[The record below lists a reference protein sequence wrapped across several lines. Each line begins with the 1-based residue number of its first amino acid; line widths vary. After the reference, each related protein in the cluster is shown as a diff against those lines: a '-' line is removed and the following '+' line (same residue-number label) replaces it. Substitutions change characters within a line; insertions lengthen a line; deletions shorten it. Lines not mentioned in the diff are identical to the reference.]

1 MKRILW
7 LVILCLSIQK
17 GISQTLP
24 RVYNQFFM
32 NPYVY
37 NPAMAGVEGHTVLF
51 FMYKN
56 QWSGIDGAPSHSHV
70 NFHVPLKGGLAFG
83 AMAYNE
89 KAGLYSQSGGKV
101 TGGYLIS
108 IDREHFFR
116 FGMSLGAG
124 NNTLNF
130 GEFDS
135 PSDPAFQN
143 LLTNESFLI
152 GDLGFAYHFGHFNV
166 GVAVPS
172 IFGYDLFTTE
182 STKINVRPQDNLLF
196 KMNYRGHLGDNIAV
210 EPHLLYRYNKYL
222 SNQLEAT
229 VIFHLLHIVWVG
241 GTYRQDAGFVALL
254 GAKFWEKMGVGY
266 SFEYGNPNT
275 AALVGGTHEIH
286 IGYHIGTRK
295 AHAEHVSSFI
305 KSHRTTAEERAKAA
319 ELERQKKLQALQQS
333 RKPAVAASSEDDLGL
348 LAGAK
353 KEEPKKVA
361 TNWNYEQENEPIER
375 VNQFGEKERGV
386 KFDRINENGEKEVV
400 FSWLP
405 PPPPGTKE
413 ETYEIADPTSDPL
426 IRTRPDGSKEAGIK
440 WTRTL
445 DGNRKETLVIW
456 DAIMSE
462 AVAGE
467 IDHNKSVAK
476 TLKDAKIVITAAEP
490 PVVEEVKPVEE
501 VKEEV
506 KEEIIIEKVIPEA
519 PAKEITQETPKSNPV
534 VVDDIKSHEE
544 YSKNNEVQVAKRG
557 NNLLELDASNY
568 VVAGVYKNYQNAE
581 DESDRLFQRG
591 LHDTKVGYLSA
602 SGYYYV
608 VIFESSDIKKVTS
621 AKNRMKN
628 IQGLSKVW
636 VLTVNE

>member
-1 MKRILW
+1 MKRILC
-7 LVILCLSIQK
+7 LLILCLGIQK
-17 GISQTLP
+17 GFSQTLP

-37 NPAMAGVEGHTVLF
+37 NPAMAGVEGHTVVF
-51 FMYKN
+51 FMYKD
-56 QWSGIDGAPSHSHV
+56 QWAGIDGAPNHSNV
-70 NFHVPLKGGLAFG
+70 SFHVPLKGGLAFG

-89 KAGLYSQSGGKV
+89 RAGLYSQNGGKV
-101 TGGYLIS
+101 TGGYLVS

-143 LLTNESFLI
+143 LIKNESFLI
-152 GDLGFAYHFGHFNV
+152 GDIGFAYHFGHFNV
-166 GVAVPS
+166 GLALPT
-172 IFGYDLFTTE
+172 IFGYDLFSQE
-182 STKINVRPQDNLLF
+182 STQINVRPQDNLLF
-196 KMNYRGHLGDNIAV
+196 KINYRGHLGDNIAV

-266 SFEYGNPNT
+266 SFEYGNPST
-275 AALVGGTHEIH
+275 AALIGGTHEIH
-286 IGYHIGTRK
+286 IGYHLGTRK

-333 RKPAVAASSEDDLGL
+333 RKPATAAKNEDDLGL

-353 KEEPKKVA
+353 KEEPKKA
-361 TNWNYEQENEPIER
+361 ASNWNYEQENEPIER
-375 VNQFGEKERGV
+375 VNQFGEKERGI
-386 KFDRINENGEKEVV
+386 KFDRVNEKGEKEVV

-445 DGNRKETLVIW
+445 DGDKKETLVIW

-462 AVAGE
+462 DVAGE
-467 IDHNKSVAK
+467 LDHNKSVAK
-476 TLKDAKIVITAAEP
+476 TLKDAKIVIKASEP
-490 PVVEEVKPVEE
+490 PVEV
-501 VKEEV
+501 VKEAV
-506 KEEIIIEKVIPEA
+506 VIEEIVEKAPTKVVI
-519 PAKEITQETPKSNPV
+519 QETPKIKEDISPV
-534 VVDDIKSHEE
+534 EE
-544 YSKNNEVQVAKRG
+544 DAINVEVQVTRG
-557 NNLLELDASNY
+557 GTNLVELPSGNY
-568 VVAGVYKNYQNAE
+568 VIVGVYKSFQNAE
-581 DESDRLFQRG
+581 DASDRFFQRG
-591 LHDTKVGYLSA
+591 FHDTKVGYITA
-602 SGYYYV
+602 TGYYYV
-608 VIFESSDIKKVTS
+608 VVFESSDMTKVIS
-621 AKNRMKN
+621 VKNKMKN
-628 IQGLSKVW
+628 VHGFSKVW